1 MTRLFAKRLRVPAH
15 VLVRE
20 LDGESVILNLDSG
33 NYFGLD
39 AVGTRMIAVLS
50 TSDRIQGAYDILAA
64 EYNADPERLGRD
76 VETFIDGLVERG
88 LVEVSEASS

>member
-1 MTRLFAKRLRVPAH
+1 MTGLFAKRLTVPAH

-50 TSDRIQGAYDILAA
+50 TSDRIQRAYDILAA
-64 EYNADPERLGRD
+64 EYNAEPGRLGSD
-76 VETFIDGLVERG
+76 LETFIDGLVARG
-88 LVEVSEASS
+88 LVELTEASS